1 MIAAVLHDHG
11 RALSSGA
18 EDARSVQ
25 PSAVKSAARVLEL
38 LDYFDAI
45 RRPARASEIASQLGY
60 PQSSTSVL
68 LRRLVTLGYMSFESK
83 GRTYIPSIRVA
94 SIGAW
99 LLECHLPRG
108 SLTDLANDLSHE
120 TGHTV
125 IIGSRSG
132 LEAQYLHVVEA
143 TTAIRLHVVPG
154 TRRVFVWSAV
164 GFALMAAMRNEEICA
179 LVRRTNAEMMP
190 GRPRVD
196 AVASLAKVQRVRDEG
211 YVYSRA
217 LITPGGGMIC
227 LPLPDVFSDGSHPLA
242 IALAGAAEEF
252 DRSEGQLVAVI
263 KSAIARHRDITP
275 VPSSEAS
282 VGATLRAGHDAV
294 LTDGP

>member
-1 MIAAVLHDHG
+1 MNAALMHDHG
-11 RALSSGA
+11 LVLSGEVKGA
-18 EDARSVQ
+18 RGEQ
-25 PSAVKSAARVLEL
+25 PVGVKSATRVLEL
-38 LDYFDAI
+38 FDYFDTI
-45 RRPARASEIASQLGY
+45 RRPARVGEIASRLGY

-68 LRRLVTLGYMSFESK
+68 LRRLVALGYIEFEPQ
-83 GRTYIPSIRVA
+83 GRTYLPSIRVA

-99 LLECHLPRG
+99 LLECHVPRG
-108 SLTDLANDLSHE
+108 SLTGLSNDLSRE

-125 IIGSRSG
+125 IIGSRNG

-143 TTAIRLHVVPG
+143 TNAIRLHVVPG

-164 GFALMAAMRNEEICA
+164 GFALMAAMRDEEIRA

-196 AVASLAKVQRVRDEG
+196 AAASLAKVQRVRDDG

-227 LPLPDVFSDGSHPLA
+227 LPLPDLFSDGSNPLA

-252 DRSEGQLVAVI
+252 DCEERALAAVL
-263 KSAIARHRDITP
+263 KAAIARHRESAQA
-275 VPSSEAS
+275 VSAGQCGCNAEA
-282 VGATLRAGHDAV
+282 
-294 LTDGP
+294 